1 MVIMLSLS
9 KTIRLSR
16 VIFFDGVCNLCNWS
30 VRFIIKHDKRCIY
43 SFASL
48 QSEFAKDQL
57 IQVNGQDIKYDS
69 IVYLEDNLILAQSDA
84 ILNIVLG
91 FGGVWKLVGIFKII
105 PKQLRDGIYKIIAN
119 NRYRWF
125 GKRKECM
132 VPSKELASRFLGR

>member
-1 MVIMLSLS
+1 MLSLS
-9 KTIRLSR
+9 KTKRLR
-16 VIFFDGVCNLCNWS
+16 RIIFFDGVCNLCNWS
-30 VRFIIKHDKRCIY
+30 VMFIIKHDKRCIY

-57 IQVNGQDIKYDS
+57 KHVNGQDIKYDS
-69 IVYLEDNLILAQSDA
+69 VVYLEDNLMFAQSDA
-84 ILNIVLG
+84 TLKIGVG
-91 FGGVWKLVGIFKII
+91 FGGMWKLMGVFKII
-105 PKQLRDGIYKIIAN
+105 PKQLRDGIYKIIAK